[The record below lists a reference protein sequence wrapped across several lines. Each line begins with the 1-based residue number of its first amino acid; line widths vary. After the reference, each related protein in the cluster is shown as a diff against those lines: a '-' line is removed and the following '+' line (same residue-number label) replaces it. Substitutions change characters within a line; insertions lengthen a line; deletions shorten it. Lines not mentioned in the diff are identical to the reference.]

1 MTAPPPAFI
10 DTYPV
15 EEDEKKVDLAHIEA
29 TDDVTA
35 LPLRSMCDDW
45 TPRQTVT
52 RFWKAVVLCVFI
64 GLSAAADGFSVSNK
78 VPEAFCASTA
88 YQNGRS
94 DCILSL
100 SRILG
105 FYDR

>member
-29 TDDVTA
+29 TEDVTA

-78 VPEAFCASTA
+78 VPEAVCA
-88 YQNGRS
+88 
-94 DCILSL
+94 LSANQMVAETVYSL
-100 SRILG
+100 YHA
-105 FYDR
+105 F